1 MTAVQSAPPTT
12 IINNTVTATTVV
24 TTTTTT
30 TTLTATA
37 TSSSSSTSSNGLGG
51 AGNSGNNNG
60 ISSILQYVNESNLS
74 KIESFLND
82 SAYREAIENSS
93 SYNSR
98 LCRERRLRMPFLD
111 SQTGVAQNHS
121 NLFMSARER
130 LPGLQHGQIYT
141 YPSKRWRKKRRQYL
155 MNYFH
160 PKRIIRGDIEDGVDC
175 GIETSLPG
183 VNDDSKDS
191 LALKDEHS
199 KDAWYLDE
207 QDMLDIEPYDEPDPD
222 SDFDYEESYSS
233 KRKRRKPR
241 GSGHH
246 PARNHPPATDS
257 PSGKRTKG
265 GGRGRK
271 KVNYDASDTDKPFV
285 CDLCSARYKTRPGL
299 VYHYSH
305 SHSTSSGDPAKEL
318 SPSPAD
324 VESRSVAD
332 AVATDQPG
340 GTRRGRQ
347 STASS
352 SPSATSTSS
361 IPGSAGG
368 CGTPAIIPSDG
379 TSSGSS
385 SPFAGDAPTSVIATN
400 DCNGDGAA
408 VALATGRSNP
418 RVPSLGMLLPC
429 EGAPANGADPQE
441 PQPAPGR
448 PAIGAAAAAAQQLHQ
463 QPPES
468 SCAAPASPTVS
479 ASNTASTT
487 ASAASCNTAAAISAT
502 SCGPAGGS
510 STGSTN
516 GSATNNKDHLG
527 LDGRPPMSPGGTTP
541 LHHLQPNNNS
551 SSSSDSLKAG
561 VGVDG
566 RVSPVQ
572 HHQGNHHHAGGMDG
586 KKNKPAQP
594 SPYCDF
600 CLGDA
605 RENKKT
611 GGSEEL
617 VSCSDCGR
625 SGKHQRQAQPE
636 ERVKRKYTRRVTAAG
651 TVTTATATTTTAHS
665 NNNHNNNNHHHHHN

>member
-332 AVATDQPG
+332 AVATDQP
-340 GTRRGRQ
+340 
-347 STASS
+347 
-352 SPSATSTSS
+352 
-361 IPGSAGG
+361 
-368 CGTPAIIPSDG
+368 
-379 TSSGSS
+379 
-385 SPFAGDAPTSVIATN
+385 
-400 DCNGDGAA
+400 
-408 VALATGRSNP
+408 
-418 RVPSLGMLLPC
+418 
-429 EGAPANGADPQE
+429 
-441 PQPAPGR
+441 
-448 PAIGAAAAAAQQLHQ
+448 
-463 QPPES
+463 
-468 SCAAPASPTVS
+468 